1 MRRPWTTW
9 PGFSAGTCDEIVAMT
24 SYWALAVAR
33 DDLSRT
39 ALSEGA
45 VPEIGEGEAL
55 LRVDRVGLTANNV
68 TYAVLGESFRYWD
81 FFPAEPGWGMV
92 PLWGFADIV
101 ASAVAEVPV
110 GGRVYGY
117 LPPASHLVV
126 RPGRAD
132 ARGFRDASPHRA
144 QLPSPYNAYA
154 LTTGDAAYR
163 GDQEDL
169 LILYRPLFFTSFML
183 ADYLEDNGWF
193 GAEVLVL
200 SSASSK
206 TAYGTAFLLRGK
218 GPRLVGLTSAGH
230 LAFTESLG
238 CYDRVLPYEAVDEL
252 SVDQFSVDQ
261 FSVDQFSV
269 DRLGPAVATAYLDFA
284 GSADVRARI
293 RGHLG
298 DRLVHEAIVGVTH
311 QEQSGAQALGGPR
324 TSVFFAPDQ
333 MRKRSADWG
342 REGLDSRFAQ
352 AWRSFAAAADEGWVE
367 VVSHRGH
374 DALREVWLEVLAGRS
389 APRTGHVVTF

>member
-1 MRRPWTTW
+1 MTD
-9 PGFSAGTCDEIVAMT
+9 AGNRAVT
-24 SYWALAVAR
+24 SFWALAVAR

-39 ALSEGA
+39 ALVEGD
-45 VPEIGEGEAL
+45 VPEIGDGEAL

-92 PLWGFADIV
+92 PLWGFADIA
-101 ASAVAEVPV
+101 ASAVAGVAV

-144 QLPSPYNAYA
+144 GLPSPYNVYA
-154 LTTGDAAYR
+154 LTTGDTAYR
-163 GDQEDL
+163 ADQEDL

-183 ADYLEDNGWF
+183 ADQLEDSGWF

-218 GPRLVGLTSAGH
+218 TPQLVGLTSAGNV
-230 LAFTESLG
+230 AFTERLG
-238 CYDRVLPYEAVDEL
+238 CYHRVLPYEAADQL
-252 SVDQFSVDQ
+252 S
-261 FSVDQFSV
+261 
-269 DRLGPAVATAYLDFA
+269 PAVATAYLDFA
-284 GSADVRARI
+284 GRADVRDRV

-298 DRLVHEAIVGVTH
+298 ARLVHEAVVGVTH
-311 QEQSGAQALGGPR
+311 QDQSGAQALSEPR
-324 TSVFFAPDQ
+324 RGVFFAPDQ

-342 REGLDSRFAQ
+342 REGLDLRFAQ
-352 AWRSFAAAADEGWVE
+352 AWRGFATAAEGWVN
-367 VVSHRGH
+367 VVRHHGH
-374 DALREVWLEVLAGRS
+374 DALREVWLDVLAGRS

>member
-1 MRRPWTTW
+1 
-9 PGFSAGTCDEIVAMT
+9 MT
-24 SYWALAVAR
+24 SFWALAVAR

-45 VPEIGEGEAL
+45 VPEIGDGEAL

-68 TYAVLGESFRYWD
+68 TYAVLGESFHYWD
-81 FFPAEPGWGMV
+81 FFPAEPGWGLV
-92 PLWGFADIV
+92 PLWGFANVV
-101 ASAVAEVPV
+101 ASAVGGVPV

-144 QLPSPYNAYA
+144 RLPSPYNVYA

-163 GDQEDL
+163 RDREDL
-169 LILYRPLFFTSFML
+169 LVLYRPLFFTSFML

-206 TAYGTAFLLRGK
+206 TAYGTAFLLRGQT
-218 GPRLVGLTSAGH
+218 PQVVGLTSAGNV
-230 LAFTESLG
+230 AFTESLG
-238 CYDRVLPYEAVDEL
+238 CYDRVLPYEAADQL
-252 SVDQFSVDQ
+252 S
-261 FSVDQFSV
+261 
-269 DRLGPAVATAYLDFA
+269 PAAATAYLDFA
-284 GSADVRARI
+284 GHARLRARI
-293 RGHLG
+293 RHHLG
-298 DRLVHEAIVGVTH
+298 ERLVHEAVVGVTH
-311 QEQSGAQALGGPR
+311 QDQSGAQALGGPR
-324 TSVFFAPDQ
+324 RSVFFAPDQ

-342 REGLDSRFAQ
+342 REGLDSRFAV
-352 AWRSFAAAADEGWVE
+352 AWRSFADAAEGWVN
-367 VVSHRGH
+367 VVRHRGP
-374 DALREVWLEVLAGRS
+374 DALREVWLEVLAGHS
-389 APRTGHVVTF
+389 APRTGHIVTF

>member
-1 MRRPWTTW
+1 
-9 PGFSAGTCDEIVAMT
+9 MT
-24 SYWALAVAR
+24 SFWALAVAR

-39 ALSEGA
+39 ELFEGA
-45 VPEIGEGEAL
+45 VPEIGDGEAL

-101 ASAVAEVPV
+101 ASAVADVPV

-183 ADYLEDNGWF
+183 ADHLEDNDWF

-218 GPRLVGLTSAGH
+218 GPQLVGLTSAGH

-238 CYDRVLPYEAVDEL
+238 CYDRVLPYEAVDQL
-252 SVDQFSVDQ
+252 SVDQLSVDQ
-261 FSVDQFSV
+261 L
-269 DRLGPAVATAYLDFA
+269 RPAVATAYLDFA